1 MALGENH
8 PALEGS
14 LTDVT
19 VTSEAGVG
27 QEAKGLKA
35 NDAVDCGVQVL
46 GHI

>member
-1 MALGENH
+1 MTLGEDH

-14 LTDVT
+14 LADVA
-19 VTSEAGVG
+19 VAGEAGVG

-35 NDAVDCGVQVL
+35 YDAVDCVVQVL